1 MSKEVLAGAV
11 GGLVG
16 AGLARLTAPQQQR
29 VTSSKQVISP
39 AAILPSGTVTLV
51 PTTTYKFAIML
62 FHGDGSSDVRLDIL
76 KGGTTITIEADK
88 QAIEILA
95 NESIRITATNGNAS
109 LPRTTPTIEI
119 IALSW

>member
-16 AGLARLTAPQQQR
+16 AGLARLTAPRQQR
-29 VTSSKQVISP
+29 VTSSKQVIAP
-39 AAILPSGTVTLV
+39 AALLPSGTVTLV

-95 NESIRITATNGNAS
+95 NESIKISATTGNAS